1 MPVVHVSLIQ
11 GRSKEQKKAIAAEV
25 TESIHKH
32 AGSPKEVITVI
43 FTDIDPDSWS
53 AGGTLFSDRKKG

>member
-1 MPVVHVSLIQ
+1 MPVAHISLIK
-11 GRSKEQKKAIAAEV
+11 GRTKEQKKAIAEEV